1 MAGFC
6 RIWIPN
12 FGNLAWTLYEKLRGK
27 EEKPLD
33 WDETCKVAFNALKE
47 SITTAPALGLPNL
60 EKPFK
65 LYGSERI
72 GTALG
77 MLGQMMGPVL
87 QLTAYL
93 SKQLDEVARGWP
105 TCLQEVEATALMVK
119 EASKLTLSQPT
130 TVHMPH

>member
-1 MAGFC
+1 M
-6 RIWIPN
+6 
-12 FGNLAWTLYEKLRGK
+12 
-27 EEKPLD
+27 
-33 WDETCKVAFNALKE
+33 AFNTLKE

-87 QLTAYL
+87 QPVAYL
-93 SKQLDEVARGWP
+93 SNQLDKVARVWS
-105 TCLQEVEATALMVK
+105 T
-119 EASKLTLSQPT
+119 
-130 TVHMPH
+130 